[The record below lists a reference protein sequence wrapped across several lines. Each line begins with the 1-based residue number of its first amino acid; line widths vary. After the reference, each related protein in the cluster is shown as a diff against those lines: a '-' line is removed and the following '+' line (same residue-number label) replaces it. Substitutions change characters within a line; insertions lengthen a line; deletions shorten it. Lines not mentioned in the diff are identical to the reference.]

1 MARFLPFFSKHSSKA
16 RRSPT
21 LSTVQ
26 PNRLKA
32 AHPLKRLLDY
42 GQRYDKQVRG
52 AIACSILNKVF
63 DLAPSALI
71 GTAIDIVVQQQH
83 SLLGRLGIR
92 DLWTQLVVLSL
103 LTFAIWG
110 LESAFQY
117 AYDRL
122 WRNLAQNIQHD
133 LRLDA
138 YAHLQELELAYFEER
153 STGGLL
159 SLLNDDIN
167 QLERFLNG
175 GANDILQVVTTIII
189 IGGAFFILAPGVAW
203 LAMLPTM
210 PLIVWGSVV
219 FQRLL
224 APRYAD
230 LREKVSLLNGRL
242 SNNLSGM
249 TTIKSFATEDYETER
264 IARDSEAYR
273 QSNRRAIAL
282 SAAFIPLIRLL
293 VLVGFLATLLY
304 GGQLAIAGKL
314 SVGSYSVMIFLTQ
327 SLLWPL
333 TRLGETFDLYQRAMA
348 STNRVMALLD
358 TPIAIHSGHLL
369 LGQQPAVSGQR
380 SAISYQR
387 LAVSSQPQEG
397 GRQEQGKQ
405 GRTQNSKLSSVAA
418 QSATQHSTLNTPHPS
433 LLTPHSS
440 PLTPRP
446 SLLASHTAS
455 IQGDIHLNNITFAY
469 ADRLP
474 VIEHLSLHFPAGE
487 TTAIVGATG
496 SGKSTLVKLLLRL
509 YEVQAGSITL
519 DGVDLRD
526 LALQDLRRAIGWV
539 NQDVFLF
546 HGTVAENIAY
556 GSFDATPAEVRAAA
570 DIAEAHEFVQQ
581 LPQGYDTIVGERGQ
595 KLSGGQRQ
603 RLAIARA
610 ILKDPPI
617 LILDEATSAVDNETE
632 AAIQRSLERITVGR
646 TTIAIAHRL
655 STVRNAHCIYVM
667 AHGKLV
673 EQGRHE
679 ALLNQQGL
687 YDSLWHIQTG
697 SSHLSG

>member
-1 MARFLPFFSKHSSKA
+1 MSSKQA
-16 RRSPT
+16 KSSSRPRSLPPT
-21 LSTVQ
+21 QADHS
-26 PNRLKA
+26 PK

-42 GQRYDKQVRG
+42 GQNYHRQVRW

-63 DLAPSALI
+63 DLTPSALI
-71 GTAIDIVVQQQH
+71 GTAIDIVVQQQR
-83 SLLGRLGIR
+83 SVFGRLGIQN
-92 DLWTQLVVLSL
+92 LFTQLVILSL
-103 LTFAIWG
+103 LTFSIWG

-122 WRNLAQNIQHD
+122 WRNLAQNIQHN

-153 STGGLL
+153 STGELL
-159 SLLNDDIN
+159 SILNDDIN

-175 GANDILQVVTTIII
+175 GANDLLQVSTTAIII
-189 IGGAFFILAPGVAW
+189 SSVFFILAPSVAW
-203 LAMLPTM
+203 MAMLPM
-210 PLIVWGSVV
+210 PFIVWGSVI
-219 FQRLL
+219 FQRRL

-230 LREKVSLLNGRL
+230 MREKVGLLNGRL
-242 SNNLSGM
+242 SNNLSGI
-249 TTIKSFATEDYETER
+249 TTIKSFATEAYETER

-273 QSNRRAIAL
+273 QSNRRAITL
-282 SAAFIPLIRLL
+282 SAAFIPLIRML

-304 GGQLAIAGKL
+304 GGKLAIAGSL
-314 SVGSYSVMIFLTQ
+314 SVGSYSVLIFLTQ

-348 STNRVMALLD
+348 STKRVMDLLD
-358 TPIAIHSGHLL
+358 TPIAIHSGHLA
-369 LGQQPAVSGQR
+369 LGESGQR
-380 SAISYQR
+380 SAISGQR
-387 LAVSSQPQEG
+387 SAVSDQASVTGPLRTTNNQTTSSNQNSSLI
-397 GRQEQGKQ
+397 
-405 GRTQNSKLSSVAA
+405 TQNS
-418 QSATQHSTLNTPHPS
+418 
-433 LLTPHSS
+433 
-440 PLTPRP
+440 
-446 SLLASHTAS
+446 S
-455 IQGDIHLNNITFAY
+455 IQGDIHLHDVTFAY
-469 ADRLP
+469 ADREP
-474 VIEHLSLHFPAGE
+474 VIERLSLHIPAGE

-509 YEVQAGSITL
+509 YEVQSGTITL

-526 LALQDLRRAIGWV
+526 LALPALRRAIGWV

-556 GSFDATPAEVRAAA
+556 GSFEATSDEIIAAA
-570 DIAEAHEFVQQ
+570 EIAEAHEFIQQ

-655 STVRNAHCIYVM
+655 STVRNANCIYVM
-667 AHGKLV
+667 AQGKIA
-673 EQGRHE
+673 ERGQHDR
-679 ALLNQQGL
+679 LLQQQGI
-687 YDSLWHIQTG
+687 YASLWQIQTG
-697 SSHLSG
+697 SK